1 MNRFTFLKSVGVVG
15 CYNMSNGNFQY
26 KFYDQKSDIVNKSD

>member
-15 CYNMSNGNFQY
+15 CYMSNGNFQY